1 MNLKRLFI
9 YLIFFVFSAISVHLK
24 SHTFYHIIIPILV
37 FFYFLINK
45 LHYQFFKSYIFYT
58 LVYWTVFKN
67 YCILN
72 VYNQKENGI
81 KTNVN
86 FFSTFLGISSILL
99 LIIIIHK
106 SFILTDKIL
115 LFYIL
120 VVSAINFRKFANSCL
135 RYVNLF
141 IIYLVF
147 LKYFRNIDLD
157 IKISMFLNF
166 TFYNIYFQKLIVNTI
181 KCNYIDRIIAY
192 LIPISTFISI

>member
-1 MNLKRLFI
+1 MDSNQKRHFVYFI
-9 YLIFFVFSAISVHLK
+9 FLVFSVISVHLE
-24 SHTFYHIIIPILV
+24 SHTFYHIIIPILA
-37 FFYFLINK
+37 FFYSIKNK

-67 YCILN
+67 NCVLN
-72 VYNQKENGI
+72 VYNEKEI
-81 KTNVN
+81 KTNN
-86 FFSTFLGISSILL
+86 KFISKIIGISSILL

-106 SFILTDKIL
+106 SFTLTDKIL

-120 VVSAINFRKFANSCL
+120 VSAVKFRKFHNSSL
-135 RYVNLF
+135 RYINLF

-147 LKYFRNIDLD
+147 LKYFKNINLE

-166 TFYNIYFQKLIVNTI
+166 TFYNIYFQKLIVNII
-181 KCNYIDRIIAY
+181 KCNYIDRIIAF